1 MKQTFRDRLRL
12 LMKEDKPYTWARKVG
27 IEKGLFQY
35 YWQKGKIPTYDNLI
49 KIQNFTGCS
58 LDWLLTGKAV
68 AVDQLESL
76 PMVKELSPVYGE
88 MNLRRIKSLEDVK
101 SVYASRDVKD
111 IELLEGILEKLKAG
125 VRKRPV
131 RKK

>member
-12 LMKEDKPYTWARKVG
+12 LMKEDKPYTWARKIG

-101 SVYASRDVKD
+101 SVYASRDIKD
-111 IELLEGILEKLKAG
+111 IELLEGILEKLGAG
-125 VRKRPV
+125 IRKRPV

>member
-101 SVYASRDVKD
+101 SVYASRDIKD
-111 IELLEGILEKLKAG
+111 IELLEGILEKLGAG
-125 VRKRPV
+125 IRKRPV

>member
-12 LMKEDKPYTWARKVG
+12 LMKEDKPYTWARKIG

-101 SVYASRDVKD
+101 SVYASRNTKD
-111 IELLEGILEKLKAG
+111 IELLEGILEKLGAG
-125 VRKRPV
+125 IRKRPV